1 MTELEKMERAQ
12 LYLKKMTE
20 GINPITDEY
29 ADENDTINNVRVSRC
44 LFYIS
49 EILQKVIDNGG
60 EVVRVEPIRRHGD
73 FFITDE
79 QRARLSALGRPVTS
93 KVITDRIN
101 EITDENGCKKFAAR
115 WVSEYFVSIGLLIQM
130 EGIKVV
136 SESGKDF
143 GISTE
148 EKVTQYGKPYTAIM
162 YSPDAQQ
169 FIIDNIDAII
179 DFARSEQYK
188 EQTKRN
194 KD

>member
-12 LYLKKMTE
+12 MYLKKMTE

-29 ADENDTINNVRVSRC
+29 ADENDTINNIRVSRC

-60 EVVRVEPIRRHGD
+60 EVVKISSSAKHGD

-79 QRARLSALGRPVTS
+79 QRAKLSIIPRPVTS
-93 KVITDRIN
+93 KVIVDKIN
-101 EITDENGCKKFAAR
+101 DITDENGCKKFAAR
-115 WVSEYFVSIGLLIQM
+115 WISEYFVSIGLLIQM
-130 EGIKVV
+130 EGVKVV
-136 SESGKDF
+136 SDSGKEF
-143 GISTE
+143 GIITE
-148 EKVTQYGKPYTAIM
+148 DKVTQYGKPYTAIE

-169 FIIDNIDAII
+169 FIIDNIDAIL
-179 DFARSEQYK
+179 DFARSEQYR
-188 EQTKRN
+188 EQTKRT

>member
-12 LYLKKMTE
+12 MYLKKMTE

-60 EVVRVEPIRRHGD
+60 EVVKSSSPRKHGD

-79 QRARLSALGRPVTS
+79 QRSKLSIIPRPVTS
-93 KVITDRIN
+93 KVIVDKIN

-115 WVSEYFVSIGLLIQM
+115 WISEYLVSIGLLIQM
-130 EGIKVV
+130 EGMKVV
-136 SESGKDF
+136 SDSGKEF
-143 GISTE
+143 GIITE
-148 EKVTQYGKPYTAIM
+148 DKVTQYGMPYTAIE

-169 FIIDNIDAII
+169 FIIDNIDAIL
-179 DFARSEQYK
+179 DFARSKQYK
-188 EQTKRN
+188 EQTKKN

>member
-12 LYLKKMTE
+12 MYLKKMTE

-60 EVVRVEPIRRHGD
+60 EVVKISSPAKHGD

-79 QRARLSALGRPVTS
+79 QRAKLSIIPRPVTS
-93 KVITDRIN
+93 KVITDKIN
-101 EITDENGCKKFAAR
+101 DITDENGCRKFAAR
-115 WVSEYFVSIGLLIQM
+115 WISEYFVSIGLLIQM
-130 EGIKVV
+130 EGMKVV
-136 SESGKDF
+136 SDSGKEF
-143 GISTE
+143 GIITE
-148 EKVTQYGKPYTAIM
+148 DKVTQYGKPYTAIE

-169 FIIDNIDAII
+169 FIIDNIDAIL

-188 EQTKRN
+188 EQIKIN